1 MYSWAPSM
9 TKYCAWPTAE
19 AAVQTGIASVL
30 QRTISRSTE
39 REREREREY
48 SPEREREREREADC
62 KMVLTTRAAVML
74 YTMCLTH
81 VMCSVVM

>member
-39 REREREREY
+39 REREREY

-62 KMVLTTRAAVML
+62 KMVLTTRVICTLRNGAN
-74 YTMCLTH
+74 
-81 VMCSVVM
+81 